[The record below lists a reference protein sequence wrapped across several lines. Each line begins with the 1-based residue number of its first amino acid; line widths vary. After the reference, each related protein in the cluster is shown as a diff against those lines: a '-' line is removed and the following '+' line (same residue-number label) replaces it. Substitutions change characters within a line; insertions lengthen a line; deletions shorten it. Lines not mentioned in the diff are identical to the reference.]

1 MRNLRFF
8 ETKEE
13 AENYC
18 KGKRNC
24 IISKLT
30 KKERDVFDSKYY
42 YSVRWT
48 FD

>member
-1 MRNLRFF
+1 MRYLRFF

-13 AENYC
+13 AKNYC
-18 KGKRNC
+18 KGKKDC
-24 IISKLT
+24 LISKLT
-30 KKERDVFDSKYY
+30 KKERDTLDSKYE